1 MTRSTCNYPE
11 HIVVL
16 FGSSGAQIPPT
27 SFASTGLNMA
37 VFIVCA
43 WFALFV
49 LFLRPLNMPLMY
61 FASLI
66 GAFLEAGASF
76 FIVLLTIFP
85 TSSNAQTAMFA
96 QEVSLYLRSH
106 ASSQSLEHLLSQL

>member
-1 MTRSTCNYPE
+1 MRGLVLTRAYCYLLGP
-11 HIVVL
+11 
-16 FGSSGAQIPPT
+16 SGAQIPPT

-61 FASLI
+61 FAALI
-66 GAFLEAGASF
+66 GAFLEAGAAF
-76 FIVLLTIFP
+76 CIVWLTIYP
-85 TSSNAQTAMFA
+85 TSSSAQTAMFA
-96 QEVSLYLRSH
+96 QEVSVLECTVT
-106 ASSQSLEHLLSQL
+106 SLSVPF